1 MSTIE
6 PKGCY
11 DLGNDVSALLFEE
24 SLVGGAGGQT
34 VTMRRAELWDC
45 DGAHLVNVAGEHS
58 HDQDVLRQ
66 VKDAWRAGHKAGSE
80 YGAKMAR
87 GEVRRAIGIES

>member
-1 MSTIE
+1 MSRIE

-11 DLGNDVSALLFEE
+11 DLGDDVSALLFEE
-24 SLVGGAGGQT
+24 SLVGGNGGQA
-34 VTMRRAELWDC
+34 VTLRRSELWDC
-45 DGAHLVNVAGEHS
+45 DGEHLVNVTGEHS

-66 VKDAWRAGHKAGSE
+66 VKDAWRTGYKIGVE

-87 GEVRRAIGIES
+87 GEARRALGIES